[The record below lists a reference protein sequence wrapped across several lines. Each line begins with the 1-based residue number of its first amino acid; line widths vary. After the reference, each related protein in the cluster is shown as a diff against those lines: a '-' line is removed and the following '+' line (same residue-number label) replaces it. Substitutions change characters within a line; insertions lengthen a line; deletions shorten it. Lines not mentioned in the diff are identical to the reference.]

1 MLVAAATQAA
11 ADTCYAIAFSS
22 GDDSASY
29 QAGVLK
35 GLVEALGADQT
46 AYSSVSGVSG
56 GAVNA
61 AILGSFAVGQE
72 A

>member
-1 MLVAAATQAA
+1 M
-11 ADTCYAIAFSS
+11 
-22 GDDSASY
+22 
-29 QAGVLK
+29 LK

-61 AILGSFAVGQE
+61 AILGSYAVGQE
-72 A
+72 AEAADRMISYW